1 MTSSNPTSG
10 KTVTI
15 TSVELAWVDMGVKTF
30 NVFFT
35 RENGSKWMLRQKGS
49 DELDAYVRTLKGI
62 GAD

>member
-1 MTSSNPTSG
+1 
-10 KTVTI
+10 
-15 TSVELAWVDMGVKTF
+15 MGVKTF